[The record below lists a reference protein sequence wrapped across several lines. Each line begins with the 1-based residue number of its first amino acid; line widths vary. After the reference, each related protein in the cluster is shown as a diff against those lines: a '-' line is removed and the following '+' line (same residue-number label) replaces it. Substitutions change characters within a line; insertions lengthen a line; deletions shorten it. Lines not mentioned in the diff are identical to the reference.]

1 VNEQTSA
8 EDLLRAL
15 APQVLAALVRRHRAF
30 DLCEDAVQEA
40 LVEAA
45 AHWPED
51 GIPQNPR
58 GWLSTVA
65 TRRLIDRIRS
75 DRARKLREER
85 ILVGSPPSEF
95 LQAAHD
101 DESDPDRDDTLV
113 LLLLCCHPALT
124 PPSQIAL
131 TLRAVGGLTTAE
143 IASAFLVPE
152 ATMAQRISRAK
163 QLIRDAGATF
173 SMPSPEELEGRLR
186 AVLHV
191 LYLIFN
197 EGYTASAGEQISR
210 TDLTREAIRL
220 ARETLRLRSED
231 SEVKGLLA
239 LMLLTDARRA
249 ARTDSEGGLVQLA
262 DQDRSL
268 WDRRLIE
275 EGSRLVTEA
284 LETGPLGSYQLQAAI
299 AAVHDEAGDPED
311 TDWPQILLLY
321 QMLDRIA
328 PNPMATLNRALALAM
343 VQGPQAGLALLAT
356 LDADQRVASHHRL
369 HAMRGHLLE
378 MAGRRPEAVQAFATA
393 ARLCSSRP
401 EKSYLEGRARA
412 AAPPPRKS

>member
-1 VNEQTSA
+1 VTASPSA

-15 APQVLAALVRRHRAF
+15 APQVLGALVRRHRAF

-45 AHWPED
+45 AQWPER

-58 GWLSTVA
+58 GWLTTVA

-75 DRARKLREER
+75 DRSRRLREER
-85 ILVGSPPSEF
+85 VIVGSPPAEF
-95 LQAAHD
+95 LQAAD
-101 DESDPDRDDTLV
+101 DDDLDPDRDDSLI

-124 PPSQIAL
+124 SPTQIAL
-131 TLRAVGGLTTAE
+131 TLRAVGGLTTTE
-143 IASAFLVPE
+143 IATAFFVPE

-163 QLIRDAGATF
+163 QLIKEAGATF
-173 SMPSPEELEGRLR
+173 SMPSPEEMGERLG
-186 AVLHV
+186 AVMHV

-197 EGYTASAGEQISR
+197 EGYTSSTGDQINR

-220 ARETLRLRSED
+220 TRELLRLRADD
-231 SEVKGLLA
+231 SEIKGLLA

-249 ARTDSEGGLVQLA
+249 ARTDSTGGLIQLA

-268 WDRRLIE
+268 WDRQLIE
-275 EGSRLVTEA
+275 EGAALVTDA
-284 LETGPLGSYQLQAAI
+284 LEAGPLGAYQLQAAI
-299 AAVHDEAGDPED
+299 AAVYDEASGTED

-356 LDADQRVASHHRL
+356 LDDDRRVASHHRL
-369 HAMRGHLLE
+369 YAMRGHLLE
-378 MAGRRPEAVQAFATA
+378 LAGRPEEARQAFEFAV
-393 ARLCSSRP
+393 RLCSSRP
-401 EKSYLEGRARA
+401 EQAYLQERAKA
-412 AAPPPRKS
+412 ADSST

>member
-1 VNEQTSA
+1 VTEEVRA

-15 APQVLAALVRRHRAF
+15 APQVLAALVRRHGAF

-45 AHWPED
+45 TRWAED

-58 GWLSTVA
+58 GWLTTVA
-65 TRRLIDRIRS
+65 TRRLIDQIRS
-75 DRARKLREER
+75 DRSRRLREER
-85 ILVGSPPSEF
+85 ILIGSPPSEF
-95 LQAAHD
+95 LQAAD
-101 DESDPDRDDTLV
+101 DEVDPDRDDSLV

-124 PPSQIAL
+124 PPTQIAL

-173 SMPSPEELEGRLR
+173 SMPSPEELDGRLR
-186 AVLHV
+186 AVMHV

-197 EGYTASAGEQISR
+197 EGYTTSAGELISR
-210 TDLTREAIRL
+210 PDLTREAIRVTRQL
-220 ARETLRLRSED
+220 LRLRSED

-239 LMLLTDARRA
+239 LMLLTEARRA
-249 ARTDSEGGLVQLA
+249 ARTDSEGGLVQLS

-268 WDRRLIE
+268 WDHRLIE

-284 LETGPLGSYQLQAAI
+284 LEKGPLGTYQLQAAI
-299 AAVHDEAGDPED
+299 AAVHDEASDSED
-311 TDWPQILLLY
+311 TDWSQILLLY

-328 PNPMATLNRALALAM
+328 PNPMATLNRALALSM
-343 VQGPQAGLALLAT
+343 VQGPQAGLALLTT
-356 LDADQRVASHHRL
+356 LEGEQRVASHHRL

-378 MAGRRPEAVQAFATA
+378 MAGRRADASRAFETA
-393 ARLCSSRP
+393 ARLCSSRL
-401 EKSYLEGRARA
+401 EKQYLEKRARA
-412 AAPPPRKS
+412 AASPP